1 MSHPRETHYE
11 ALGVRSDAK
20 AADIARAHERLQAEF
35 RKATTPPDPRREMRV
50 RDAFAV
56 LSDAGRRAAYD
67 AALAAAPVEVSG
79 RKGLVLAG
87 VLVVAAAA
95 GAGAWYALSP
105 GGAPVAPGRTV
116 KEIQSDAS
124 RSVGRVQVV
133 DMGGKSAVTGIA
145 FTVATGVM
153 ATTCEGIAPGAQV
166 TVTIPPR
173 TIPARVAFA
182 DVKLGLC
189 KLAVDGA
196 GSWPL
201 PIRGVAPKAGDKVYA
216 AGVDAAGEVVLT
228 EGVVRRIVA
237 EGQVEV
243 VEAGVPATGAIG
255 GRPLLDAWG
264 RVLAVAMAAQ
274 PGPAAR
280 HVVITD
286 AWSREAPPDT
296 SPPRE
301 AAPVPSPAP
310 AQAAPDAVPPEAAP
324 PVRPAPG
331 MTKEQTEDLAR
342 KLRPPPTV
350 PKDI

>member
-1 MSHPRETHYE
+1 MSHPRETHYDV
-11 ALGVRSDAK
+11 LGVRSDAK

-35 RKATTPPDPRREMRV
+35 RRASTPPDPRREMRV

-56 LSDAGRRAAYD
+56 LSDRDRRAAYD
-67 AALAAAPVEVSG
+67 AALAAAPTEVSG

-87 VLVVAAAA
+87 AAVVAIAA
-95 GAGAWYALSP
+95 GVGAWFALEP
-105 GGAPVAPGRTV
+105 GGPPVAPGRPA

-133 DMGGKSAVTGIA
+133 DMGGKSVVTGIA

-173 TIPARVAFA
+173 TIPARVALA
-182 DVKLGLC
+182 DQKLGLC
-189 KLAVDGA
+189 KLVVDGA

-201 PIRGVAPKAGDKVYA
+201 PIKGVVPKAGDKVYA

-228 EGVVRRIVA
+228 EGVVRRTVV
-237 EGQVEV
+237 EGQLEV
-243 VEAGVPATGAIG
+243 VEAGVPAAGAIG

-264 RVLAVAMAAQ
+264 RVLAVATAAQ

-280 HVVITD
+280 HIVISD
-286 AWSREAPPDT
+286 AWSREATPDT
-296 SPPRE
+296 PPPRE
-301 AAPVPSPAP
+301 AAPEPSPAP
-310 AQAAPDAVPPEAAP
+310 APDAVPPEAAP